1 MHRPTVTV
9 FIPVYNRGRYLAQAV
24 DSMLAQTYRD
34 FEILIID
41 DGSEDDSLEIA
52 RSYRDPRVR
61 VEANSKNIGNTPTR
75 NRGIDL
81 SRGRY
86 IATLDSD
93 DFAMPERLAKQV
105 AYLEAHKDCVAVGS
119 WIRKQD
125 DMTGTSRL
133 KRHPLTSREMKAW
146 FPWNN
151 SLSQTSIMVRADTL
165 KLLRY
170 DESYE
175 QCQDYDLHIRL
186 SREHDIANLPE
197 ALTVKRLHSE
207 QTTRKV
213 KIGSETKLRV
223 IRKLLGELD
232 IEPTDNELKLHYILT
247 RPELRRGAVD
257 ASSLDAVAIWL
268 RRLLGANARMQSL
281 PEPEFSR
288 VVASVWLVACKSAA
302 VAKPWRVPSMLAT
315 RPFSSHI
322 LSAVGQRAANYLGR
336 A

>member
-1 MHRPTVTV
+1 MHRPAVTV

-34 FEILIID
+34 FEILILD

-61 VEANSKNIGNTPTR
+61 VEANSKNLGNTPTR

-81 SRGRY
+81 SRGRF

-105 AYLEAHKDCVAVGS
+105 DYLEAHKDCVAVGS

-125 DMTGTSRL
+125 DATGTSRL

-146 FPWNN
+146 FPWHN

-165 KLLRY
+165 KRLRY

-186 SREHDIANLPE
+186 AREHDIANLPE
-197 ALTVKRLHSE
+197 ALTVKRLHSD
-207 QTTRKV
+207 QTTQKV
-213 KIGSETKLRV
+213 RIGSESKLRV
-223 IRKLLGELD
+223 IRRLLQEME
-232 IEPTDNELKLHYILT
+232 IEPTQKELEFHYILT
-247 RPELRRGAVD
+247 RPELRRGALNGD
-257 ASSLDAVAIWL
+257 SLDVAATWL
-268 RRLLGANARMQSL
+268 RRLLGANARVQFL

-288 VVASVWLVACKSAA
+288 VVASVWIVVCNSLAA
-302 VAKPWRVPSMLAT
+302 AMPWRVPSMLAT
-315 RPFSSHI
+315 RPFASHI
-322 LSAVGQRAANYLGR
+322 LSAAGQRAANFLGR